1 MPLMNAERVKPLRF
15 IWQRLDRIEL
25 LLADLRRGV
34 ELMAQQTVVRQS
46 EFEQIKYQVASFAE
60 GMRELENR
68 VIALERHNSLVRLW
82 TRSIAQVLLA
92 ALAAFLATRF
102 F

>member
-1 MPLMNAERVKPLRF
+1 MPLMSDSNAPKRRF
-15 IWQRLDRIEL
+15 IWERLDHIEL
-25 LLADLRRGV
+25 VLVDLRRGI

-68 VIALERHNSLVRLW
+68 VIALERHNSSVRLW
-82 TRSIAQVLLA
+82 TRVVGQVLLA
-92 ALAAFLATRF
+92 TLAAFLATRF

>member
-1 MPLMNAERVKPLRF
+1 MSADRVKPLRF

-25 LLADLRRGV
+25 LLADLRRGI

-68 VIALERHNSLVRLW
+68 VIALERHNSSVRLW
-82 TRSIAQVLLA
+82 TRVIGQVLLA
-92 ALAAFLATRF
+92 TLAAFLATRF